1 MYRRSDMK
9 MCKDLV
15 LYKFRYHDLKDCL
28 YRTFFSTSGD
38 RRTLQQRLIHL
49 LENETTQWRVK
60 KAILEKGVSMNYC
73 PSNALETISEGPR
86 VLNNSKTKNN
96 DISTEVNVVMRKFY
110 FYKNVKKLTGWEV
123 VSSRNISAY
132 LVFGFLLPTELR
144 NSILSSKECLI
155 LRCAKIS
162 EVNNLPHKDCYPHDM
177 NLYINSRE
185 FTDLLPRKI
194 VYNDVFEE
202 GRQNVPTNISEAFI
216 TLFKSNRTKG
226 FLRIEIRFN
235 GAANTGSTFAFSV
248 FSSTPKTVEELMDEI
263 TNKPKI
269 SVNEFSTDLEKC
281 LSGGDGLILE
291 SFKISLNSA
300 ISREKVKIPFR
311 GKNCSHISPD
321 DLETYIRIN
330 EATESWLCRH
340 CKHPCTPDDIRVD
353 EFFTKIL
360 QNHPNTE
367 EIELFPGAEYKI
379 AGCREKL
386 NINTS
391 KSIGSKEKNDDNM
404 VVLLIDDEID
414 DEINDSFLKSLS
426 SIRNNDKENTEVQFP
441 LNANPNID
449 SIECILIEDSSDGE
463 STIEASEQRE
473 INICSRDF
481 PAENA
486 DYEPSRKRTKPKDG
500 MASGETDNNES
511 LPRPPPPP
519 SESEIFASL
528 KGANF
533 SVSTTVNVSI
543 PYFQQ
548 TSIFK
553 QESVNAIKDRVAK
566 NCPVIMELIRGFIT
580 QSNFYEMYVTTKPED
595 FKIWKPV
602 NISNELWE
610 VLTMSQVQSL
620 FSIK

>member
-1 MYRRSDMK
+1 MK
-9 MCKDLV
+9 TCKELV

-38 RRTLQQRLIHL
+38 RRTLQQRLMHL
-49 LENETTQWRVK
+49 LENEATRWRVR
-60 KAILEKGVSMNYC
+60 KAILERGVNMNYC
-73 PSNALETISEGPR
+73 PSTVLETISRGPAA
-86 VLNNSKTKNN
+86 LNNSKAKND
-96 DISTEVNVVMRKFY
+96 DIATEINVVMKKFY
-110 FYKNVKKLTGWEV
+110 FYKNVKKLTEWNV
-123 VSSRNISAY
+123 VSSKDISAY

-162 EVNNLPHKDCYPHDM
+162 EVDNLPHKDCYPHGM
-177 NLYINSRE
+177 KLFINSRE

-194 VYNDVFEE
+194 IYNDVFEE
-202 GRQNVPTNISEAFI
+202 GRLNVPTNISEAFI
-216 TLFKSNRTKG
+216 TLFKDNRTKG

-235 GAANTGSTFAFSV
+235 GAANTGSTFAYSV
-248 FSSTPKTVEELMDEI
+248 FSSAPKTVEELVSEI

-269 SVNEFSTDLEKC
+269 SVEEFGTDLEKC

-291 SFKISLNSA
+291 SIKISLNSS
-300 ISREKVKIPFR
+300 ISRERIKIPFR
-311 GKNCSHISPD
+311 GKNCNHISPD

-330 EATESWLCRH
+330 EATESWLCRN

-353 EFFTKIL
+353 EFFTKVL
-360 QNHPNTE
+360 QNHPNIE

-379 AGCREKL
+379 AGCRGKL
-386 NINTS
+386 NVNNS
-391 KSIGSKEKNDDNM
+391 KDIGDKEKNDDNM
-404 VVLLIDDEID
+404 VVLLSDDEMDDEID
-414 DEINDSFLKSLS
+414 NSFLESLS
-426 SIRNNDKENTEVQFP
+426 SFENNDGENTGEQSL
-441 LNANPNID
+441 LNTNPNID
-449 SIECILIEDSSDGE
+449 PIECILIEDSSDDE
-463 STIEASEQRE
+463 STIETSEQRE
-473 INICSRDF
+473 FIVCSREF
-481 PAENA
+481 PTEKPNN
-486 DYEPSRKRTKPKDG
+486 EPSRERTRVVDR
-500 MASGETDNNES
+500 MASGETDNNDL
-511 LPRPPPPP
+511 LPPPPPPP
-519 SESEIFASL
+519 SESEILASL

-553 QESVNAIKDRVAK
+553 QESVDAIKDRVAK
-566 NCPVIMELIRGFIT
+566 NCPVIIELIKGFIT

-610 VLTMSQVQSL
+610 VLTMPQVHSL
-620 FSIK
+620 FSKK